1 MSLPKGFTVTVDA
14 FRRHWDQAGLAEVAD
29 AVLGGLGTDAGP
41 AEVEAAASAVR
52 AELTG
57 RDVSA
62 DLAAL
67 IGDAYEELSSRCFE
81 INVPTAVRSSAI
93 GEDSGTAS
101 FAGIF
106 DTYLGVSGQD
116 RVLDAVRR
124 CWASLFNARAVS
136 YRLRAGASHRDMPM
150 AVGVLELIHA
160 RASGVAFS
168 AHPVTGKT
176 DRIVIETSW
185 GWGEAVVQGL
195 VTPDHV
201 EVGKADGRVLRYQV
215 ATKTVVSNF
224 DYAVGRVIETAMP
237 ARLVDRRV
245 LDDEQIAAVVD
256 AVLAVERHYGYPV
269 DVEWVLDRHRREGEP
284 VCVVQARP
292 VTVTAPQAADPHR
305 MEPRRHGRKV
315 RFRKVTH
322 ACADR
327 LLRPPHGPGR
337 VRLATTRPT
346 HAPLTEKIPGMA
358 SFTARHCD
366 SLDGSQPPYYL
377 LAELSFASQEAMM
390 AGLSLARGKAGGR
403 GRPELRHRRRH
414 HVRSP
419 RLSHHGPGRHHLDPP
434 LVI

>member
-1 MSLPKGFTVTVDA
+1 MPDAIAWVDEVAPEQAVGTCGAKMGRLAELLGAGVALPRGFTVTVEA
-14 FRRHWDQAGLAEVAD
+14 YRRHWAEAGLDDVVDGA
-29 AVLGGLGTDAGP
+29 LGGLGADTGP

-52 AELTG
+52 AELAR
-57 RDVSA
+57 RDLGA
-62 DLAAL
+62 ALAAL

-106 DTYLGVSGQD
+106 DTYLGVSGAD
-116 RVLDAVRR
+116 RVLQAVRQ

-136 YRLRAGASHRDMPM
+136 YRLRAGLSHHDMPM
-150 AVGVLELIHA
+150 AVGVVELIHA

-201 EVGKADGRVLRYQV
+201 EVGKADGRVLKYQV
-215 ATKTVVSNF
+215 AAKNVVSAF
-224 DYAVGRVIETAMP
+224 DYATGRVIETAMP

-256 AVLAVERHYGYPV
+256 TVLAVERHYGYPV

-292 VTVTAPQAADPHR
+292 VTAAAPVAA
-305 MEPRRHGRKV
+305 
-315 RFRKVTH
+315 
-322 ACADR
+322 
-327 LLRPPHGPGR
+327 
-337 VRLATTRPT
+337 ATPT
-346 HAPLTEKIPGMA
+346 EWNPAAMA
-358 SFTARHCD
+358 AKYIFGT
-366 SLDGSQPPYYL
+366 
-377 LAELSFASQEAMM
+377 
-390 AGLSLARGKAGGR
+390 
-403 GRPELRHRRRH
+403 
-414 HVRSP
+414 
-419 RLSHHGPGRHHLDPP
+419 
-434 LVI
+434 

>member
-1 MSLPKGFTVTVDA
+1 MPDAIAWVDEVAPEQAVGVCGAKMGRLAELLRAGVCLPKGFTVTVEA
-14 FRRHWDQAGLAEVAD
+14 YRRHCDEAALDEVVD
-29 AVLGGLGTDAGP
+29 AALGRLGANARP

-52 AELTG
+52 AELTRG
-57 RDVSA
+57 DLGA

-106 DTYLGVSGQD
+106 DTYLGVSGPD
-116 RVLDAVRR
+116 RVLQAVQQ
-124 CWASLFNARAVS
+124 CWASLFNARAVA
-136 YRLRAGASHRDMPM
+136 YRLRAGLSHREMPM
-150 AVGVLELIHA
+150 AVGVIELIHA

-176 DRIVIETSW
+176 DRIVIETNW

-195 VTPDHV
+195 VTPDHI
-201 EVGKADGRVLRYQV
+201 EVGKADGRVLKYRV
-215 ATKTVVSNF
+215 AAKNVVSAF
-224 DYAVGRVIETAMP
+224 DYAIGRVVETAMP

-292 VTVTAPQAADPHR
+292 VTVTAPAAPVATEWDPAA
-305 MEPRRHGRKV
+305 MAAKYVFGR
-315 RFRKVTH
+315 
-322 ACADR
+322 
-327 LLRPPHGPGR
+327 
-337 VRLATTRPT
+337 
-346 HAPLTEKIPGMA
+346 
-358 SFTARHCD
+358 
-366 SLDGSQPPYYL
+366 
-377 LAELSFASQEAMM
+377 
-390 AGLSLARGKAGGR
+390 
-403 GRPELRHRRRH
+403 
-414 HVRSP
+414 
-419 RLSHHGPGRHHLDPP
+419 
-434 LVI
+434 

>member
-1 MSLPKGFTVTVDA
+1 MPDAIAWVDEIAPEHAVGVCGAKMGRLAELLQAGVSLPQGFTVTVEA
-14 FRRHWDQAGLAEVAD
+14 YRRHWAQAGLDEVVD
-29 AVLGGLGTDAGP
+29 RVLGGLGPEAGP
-41 AEVEAAASAVR
+41 AEVEAAARSVR
-52 AELTG
+52 AELTSRKIG
-57 RDVSA
+57 A

-106 DTYLGVSGQD
+106 DTYLGVSGPDQ
-116 RVLDAVRR
+116 VLQAVRE
-124 CWASLFNARAVS
+124 CWASLFNARAVA
-136 YRLRAGASHRDMPM
+136 YRTRAGTHHRDMPM
-150 AVGVLELIHA
+150 AVGVIELIHA

-176 DRIVIETSW
+176 DRIVIETNW

-201 EVGKADGRVLRYQV
+201 EVGKADGRVLKYQV
-215 ATKTVVSNF
+215 AAKNVVSAF

-292 VTVTAPQAADPHR
+292 ITTTALAAP
-305 MEPRRHGRKV
+305 
-315 RFRKVTH
+315 
-322 ACADR
+322 A
-327 LLRPPHGPGR
+327 
-337 VRLATTRPT
+337 PT
-346 HAPLTEKIPGMA
+346 EWNPAAMA
-358 SFTARHCD
+358 AKYIFGT
-366 SLDGSQPPYYL
+366 
-377 LAELSFASQEAMM
+377 
-390 AGLSLARGKAGGR
+390 
-403 GRPELRHRRRH
+403 
-414 HVRSP
+414 
-419 RLSHHGPGRHHLDPP
+419 
-434 LVI
+434 